1 MHVSTLQ
8 LLITS
13 SIIWHDMENRRMFG
27 KISPVA
33 YTAVVVSI
41 LSIDVTLQPKSA
53 VETNQIRKS
62 KLKMYKPLLSL

>member
-41 LSIDVTLQPKSA
+41 LSIGVTLQSKSA

>member
-13 SIIWHDMENRRMFG
+13 TIIWRDMENIRMFG

-33 YTAVVVSI
+33 YTGVVVSI
-41 LSIDVTLQPKSA
+41 LSIGVTLQSKSA